1 VGNSAGVIEYVLDDR
16 VEGWVRWDE
25 SSVQRELVLVEVGS
39 GDVASATLSARPGD
53 MPFAQKFRIERAGVS
68 IESLS
73 TGRHKVVA
81 RFDGREVQLP
91 LWQILKMAYEEYAL
105 TDKQK
110 SAYSFWRA
118 SVEGRN
124 TDGLKVAPQPL
135 EGFGAVSADGDAI
148 VGRNGYL
155 FLGEGS
161 NRVSELYQK
170 EYPGKA
176 AEWTA
181 LFLRRKGY
189 AEAADVAYLQMVVPE
204 KSSVIP
210 QLCPFPATTPSHLLA
225 SLRESLSSSADFDTP
240 VVFPFLDSAADR
252 VFSMADSHLSAE
264 GCLSLLDSI
273 VAGLGGELPRLEVA
287 WKDILLKGDLGG
299 KFSGDWREWARVAG
313 SVSVRGVTLEPKLVR
328 VADPVGGG
336 HRGIERVWR
345 NETAPIDLRVVA
357 FANSFFERG
366 VLSTQL
372 SWWCARLFSEF
383 HFIWSPAL
391 RAEYVEEVKPDAVI
405 CQTIERFLRVVPEA

>member
-1 VGNSAGVIEYVLDDR
+1 MTKPSGAIEYVLDGR
-16 VEGWVRWDE
+16 VEGWVNWQCSAIQHQVVLIDIGSADE
-25 SSVQRELVLVEVGS
+25 I
-39 GDVASATLSARPGD
+39 VASLTPRLGGASGIDTFRLD
-53 MPFAQKFRIERAGVS
+53 FAAVS

-73 TGRHKVVA
+73 NGRQKLVA
-81 RFDGREVQLP
+81 RCGDSEVQLP
-91 LWQILKMAYEEYAL
+91 LWRVLRMAYDEYAL
-105 TDKQK
+105 TGRQK
-110 SAYSFWRA
+110 DAYAFWRA
-118 SVEGRN
+118 SVRGRHEG
-124 TDGLKVAPQPL
+124 GLKLPSGPL
-135 EGFGAVSADGDAI
+135 EGFGAVSNDGDAV

-170 EYPGKA
+170 EYPGKE
-176 AEWTA
+176 AEWTS
-181 LFLRRKGY
+181 LFMRRKRY
-189 AEAADVAYLQMVVPE
+189 ADAAGFRYVQLVIPE

-210 QLCPFPATTPSHLLA
+210 QLCPFPASKPSRLLA
-225 SLRESLSSSADFDTP
+225 SVSDSVSSSEDLYAAVF
-240 VVFPFLDSAADR
+240 FPFLNEVASG
-252 VFSMADSHLSAE
+252 VFSLTDSHLSAE
-264 GCLSLLDSI
+264 GCVSVLGTIVRSLGKLLPDLDI
-273 VAGLGGELPRLEVA
+273 V

-299 KFSGDWREWARVAG
+299 KFSGDWRELARVG
-313 SVSVRGVTLEPKLVR
+313 DRVLVQGVALEPELIR

-345 NETAPIDLRVVA
+345 NELAPIDLRVVA

-391 RAEYVEEVKPDAVI
+391 RPEYVEEVKPDVVI
-405 CQTIERFLRVVPEA
+405 CQTIERFLRVVPSD